1 MTGKKKHIPSESHK
15 TKHIL
20 DKCKQEMLLRIN
32 NYFTGPKCEKQ
43 SLRPVA
49 VEMSVPDTCFSVAQ
63 DSRPRRWVD
72 TGYGKPDDSK
82 KEKKG
87 EKKRQR
93 ISSSSGNE
101 NSETIQDGTFVT
113 LKLTEYQALLGRLK
127 AVEDTMTEREKHILQ
142 LEAKLCEAETSI
154 NEVKTECSSVAES
167 LTYTQK
173 EQDDLKE
180 RMSVKTNCP
189 LKATKFPNRA
199 FTVGDG
205 ISSFTVFLNFLEKI
219 VHCLLKMF

>member
-1 MTGKKKHIPSESHK
+1 MG
-15 TKHIL
+15 
-20 DKCKQEMLLRIN
+20 N
-32 NYFTGPKCEKQ
+32 
-43 SLRPVA
+43 
-49 VEMSVPDTCFSVAQ
+49 
-63 DSRPRRWVD
+63 
-72 TGYGKPDDSK
+72 PDDSK

-101 NSETIQDGTFVT
+101 NSETIQDGAFVT
-113 LKLTEYQALLGRLK
+113 LKLTEYQALLDRLK

-142 LEAKLCEAETSI
+142 LEARLCEAKTSI
-154 NEVKTECSSVAES
+154 NEVKTECSSVTES

-180 RMSVKTNCP
+180 RMSLCENKLSAQGNE
-189 LKATKFPNRA
+189 RA

-205 ISSFTVFLNFLEKI
+205 ISSFTVFLNFLGKI
-219 VHCLLKMF
+219 VYCSLKMF